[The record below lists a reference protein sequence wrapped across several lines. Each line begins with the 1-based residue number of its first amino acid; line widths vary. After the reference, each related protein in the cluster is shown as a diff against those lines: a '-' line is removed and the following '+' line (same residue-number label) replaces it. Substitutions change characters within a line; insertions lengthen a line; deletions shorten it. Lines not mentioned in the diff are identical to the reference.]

1 MEDGRITILGMSIQD
16 EGLEFIVAD
25 EADRRRG
32 LSVAHSY
39 FVEFRNETFGSRA
52 QDALAEFQDLVED
65 VHLGW
70 KREPKVTS

>member
-1 MEDGRITILGMSIQD
+1 MEEGRITILGMSIQD
-16 EGLEFIVAD
+16 NGLEFIVTD

-32 LSVAHSY
+32 VSVAHSY
-39 FVEFRNETFGSRA
+39 FVEFTSPTFGSRA
-52 QDALAEFQDLVED
+52 RDALDEFQDLVED